1 MKTGQRVYLAC
12 TVRGDRGGVEAGRRL
27 ADGLAKR
34 GHMILTSHLL
44 KDDVETAEA
53 ALSEEAVFTRD
64 IDWLNSCDALVAEAS
79 ASSFGVGL
87 EVGYILARAA
97 GTGQRVYLLYE
108 ASRASR
114 ISRLI
119 VGNCHEACVRV
130 PYQTHEDL
138 ETFLNTFF

>member
-1 MKTGQRVYLAC
+1 MKTGQRIYLAC

-97 GTGQRVYLLYE
+97 GTGQR
-108 ASRASR
+108 
-114 ISRLI
+114 
-119 VGNCHEACVRV
+119 
-130 PYQTHEDL
+130 
-138 ETFLNTFF
+138 